1 MSPLVRSVLS
11 LESSSFQANKHKP
24 AQAQRRTY
32 PNETR
37 TVSNP
42 YPCYPGLSSP
52 NPGSLVLL
60 IYNPGQTQILTHR
73 PSPAVCGVVQW
84 RSWAGEVG
92 GWGRVG
98 GAIAVFSLAGE
109 HRTVCCFLSPRDC
122 TLISK
127 LFCLT
132 YSGMNSPKIV
142 EEEESSPALLP
153 PWPAPPGSFCS
164 CKSLD
169 SSLPSA
175 QGEREDLEGGAEEG
189 VNPHTSKMR
198 ASIQLQKREQGTR
211 TALV

>member
-1 MSPLVRSVLS
+1 M
-11 LESSSFQANKHKP
+11 
-24 AQAQRRTY
+24 
-32 PNETR
+32 
-37 TVSNP
+37 
-42 YPCYPGLSSP
+42 
-52 NPGSLVLL
+52 
-60 IYNPGQTQILTHR
+60 
-73 PSPAVCGVVQW
+73 
-84 RSWAGEVG
+84 
-92 GWGRVG
+92 G

-109 HRTVCCFLSPRDC
+109 HRTVCCFLSPRDR

-198 ASIQLQKREQGTR
+198 ASIQLQKREQGTHSFS
-211 TALV
+211 LIN